1 MPRYIDADALR
12 EEINSLSVT
21 LCGKE
26 LFGEL
31 AKYSVLQ
38 KIDEAPTAD
47 VTDINDGHKSEWIS
61 VDERLPEET
70 CECLVIDAVGVIY
83 LVKYSGRYRAFNA
96 IDCDDGD
103 RWKLNNVTH
112 WMPMPEPP
120 ITDKP
125 TQE

>member
-1 MPRYIDADALR
+1 MPEIKLEKRYKYAGDIMPKLLEIGFDLETACDFLNSIKDAY
-12 EEINSLSVT
+12 V
-21 LCGKE
+21 
-26 LFGEL
+26 
-31 AKYSVLQ
+31 
-38 KIDEAPTAD
+38 AP
-47 VTDINDGHKSEWIS
+47 KSAWIS

-103 RWKLNNVTH
+103 RWKLNNITH